1 MNFFITKNK
10 YKKTKTVLSVGLFFL
25 PEETD
30 IDIITIYQTSEY
42 VEYYLFNLIKIY
54 RKDFK

>member
-10 YKKTKTVLSVGLFFL
+10 RKKTKTVLSVGLFFL

-30 IDIITIYQTSEY
+30 IDIITICQTSEY

>member
-10 YKKTKTVLSVGLFFL
+10 RKKTKTVLSVGLFFL